1 MTPTNKKKAKHPRL
15 YNFAVVIIAMLCAV
29 LLWLYVLGY
38 DSPDFE
44 KKFSQISVTVVGNDE
59 LTERTGYTVIS
70 DMTFSFDVTVAGK
83 KTDVNSMRETDITA
97 YVDVSNVNSEGGIY
111 LPVNVI
117 VPNGITVKS
126 QSVSQAYLFIDEMVT
141 AEVPVRVEVSDYKL
155 PENTVIGDYTVNPV
169 TVTVQGPRT
178 DIEKISEAY
187 ANVTPGD
194 ITGSVTL
201 NTSVVLRGKDG
212 AEIHPSAYLRQI
224 DRSVS
229 VTLPVYTTKLL
240 PVKVQFIGG
249 VFGVDNAVITLSA
262 NDILV
267 RGTASALAAIDE
279 VALNIDETTL
289 DTYSTIIKRVILPDG
304 VENVSGIDTIE
315 VGIQLNQMGRRTVA
329 ADKSVFEL
337 RNVPEGADVQII
349 TQSLNIDFVGPID
362 LMRYFSSKYF
372 TVVIDLSG
380 LAVESGDNFFVPVT
394 VIFKSE
400 QPGVYVRG
408 DYSVNIIVN

>member
-1 MTPTNKKKAKHPRL
+1 MTIMTPTNKKKAKSQAHPRL
-15 YNFAVVIIAMLCAV
+15 YAFAVMIIALLCAV

-97 YVDVSNVNSEGGIY
+97 YVDVSKVESEGGIY

-155 PENTVIGDYTVNPV
+155 PENTFIGDYTVSPV

-201 NTSVVLRGKDG
+201 NTSVELRGKDG
-212 AEIHPSAYLRQI
+212 SEIRPSAYLRQV

-229 VTLPVYTTKLL
+229 VTLPVYMTKRL

-262 NDILV
+262 DDILV
-267 RGTASALAAIDE
+267 KGTASALDAIDE

-289 DTYSTIIKRVILPDG
+289 DTYSTIKKRVILPDG
-304 VENVSGIDTIE
+304 VENISGIETIE
-315 VGIQLNQMGRRTVA
+315 VNIQLNQMGRRTVA

-349 TQSLNIDFVGPID
+349 TQNLNIDFVGPID

-372 TVVIDLSG
+372 TVVVDLSG
-380 LAVESGDNFFVPVT
+380 IAVESGDNLIVPVT
-394 VIFKSE
+394 VILKSE
-400 QPGVYVRG
+400 HPGVYLNRE
-408 DYSVNIIVN
+408 